1 MLRKVKKTISI
12 LLVIILSLTAVP
24 LQELLGL
31 GLPISM
37 QAGAAY
43 EDGAHYQPMPSQY
56 AKAFIGFIYDKSEVT
71 EEMMAAGDIYNFLT
85 GGYEQGTLDELIAK
99 IIFLEIT
106 SVNLSQCTSKYTL
119 MTNNAYDVLLD
130 YLYDQLP
137 GSVDGG
143 IVDQTLD
150 KITTSVAQTIITIA
164 SETGDAVWEDVEF
177 IMSTYKSISS
187 LPGKIESVQKDVKA
201 LVNTFAYAWG
211 NSRVNMYK
219 YLYAYI
225 ENKSCEDLLSDLDA
239 EGLLADIN
247 NFNHYE
253 LAASG
258 LFYDPILNWASDDNI
273 AVLEYFG
280 DFIYDVS
287 ESLEYQLGQLQ
298 NSAKKIDVH
307 CPTDVYLY
315 NDSHELLLQV
325 VDNQV
330 TKYADNVYALVL
342 DSQKTLVVSA
352 DLDFHVR
359 VVGTGTGEMHYAV
372 TEYLD
377 RSIMRTVEYPA
388 VPVEEGTEL
397 TASVPKNIYIAAD
410 SYNLTSDTGE
420 TIAYDYDSL
429 PPVEDDI
436 VDVVVAEE
444 LFDGFPREVI
454 DRVAT
459 TMFAMQ
465 STVDLTDYD
474 IAAEDA
480 VALFSAVAKYYPSEY
495 SLITAGDFSYRI
507 VVSPNLDRIMSI
519 RFYYG
524 SDVKLSDYQRRVKE
538 LNAEIDA
545 LVAKTEGMTDFEKVL
560 YLHDYIVLHS
570 EYDLEL
576 LAYMEENNGMLSGEM
591 YSEKY
596 TEYSILVNGTGVCG
610 SYALAY
616 RAVLNAVGV
625 ECLYLSSREMNHA
638 WNLVQLDG
646 KWYHVDCCWDD
657 PVPDTYGTARR
668 TYFLCTEA
676 EIMELRHTSWAPG
689 RYKANSETYSAMP
702 RYANPYQKYDD
713 GTWYYLSGS
722 RLYTADTYG
731 QNETELGTLIA
742 SAIDAENGAVYYA
755 SGRAIYE
762 YDIETCESRP
772 VYLLPTADCGTNPAS
787 AYFYNIDI
795 TGDTVEYHK
804 SIYNSENE
812 RVTILDTDTLEKE
825 KYAAITGLSLSQSE
839 AQLDVFQTLQLSAEI
854 LSEGATDGLEIAWSS
869 SDPTVATVNEAGL
882 VTGRNVGTATITASL
897 FDFTVA
903 CTLTVTG
910 NSLTGL
916 CGDRVVWTFAPA
928 SGILSIT
935 GSGKMADYS
944 SRSRTPWHA
953 FRAEI
958 TSVEIADSVATIGD
972 YAFYSCYVMATA
984 EIGSSVTTIGDYA
997 FYNCDALTTVEIGNS
1012 VITIGTCAFE
1022 YCDTLIAVKI
1032 GNSVTT
1038 IGNRAFSSCDALTE
1052 ITVATENQNYSS
1064 DESGVL
1070 FNKSK
1075 TTLIQYPIGSSTTEY
1090 TNPDSVTTIADD
1102 AFYNCDTLDTVKI
1115 GKNVTTI
1122 GNYAFYDCDALTMVE
1137 IDSNVTTIGDYAFA
1151 YCDAL
1156 TTSKIANSVTTIGAS
1171 AFFHCGA
1178 LTMIEIPDSVITIG
1192 ASAFSDCGALVTV
1205 GIGDS
1210 VATIGNYAFSNCDV
1224 LTTVEIG
1231 SSVTTIGEYAF
1242 SNCEAL
1248 TTIKI
1253 PDNVTTIGN
1262 GAFSDC
1268 DVLAVVEIGDGVTTI
1283 GNWAF
1288 ESCVALTAIVIPDSV
1303 TTIGAWAFEY
1313 CAALTTIDI
1322 SDSVTTIN
1330 EGAFFGCDALTAITV
1345 AEENLNYYSD
1355 EYGVLFN
1362 KSKTTLIQYP
1372 IGNNRNEYSIP
1383 DSVATIGDYAF
1394 SNCDFL
1400 TKIKIHDSVTAIGY
1414 LAFAY
1419 CDALT
1424 TIDIPDSVTT
1434 IGDLVFRDCGSLTSI
1449 TVAVQ
1454 NPNYSSDE
1462 YGVLF
1467 NKEKT
1472 ELIQYPIGNLRCS
1485 YIIPDSVTSIAA
1497 FAFSNCKTLFSV
1509 VIPENVLKIYYAAFT
1524 NCINLQKVLV
1534 QNTSCSISKVP
1545 FFGLFVWPENTILYG
1560 HADSTTQDYA
1570 EKFGNPFV
1578 NIDAEPHVHDYFLMD
1593 YVQKTETTD
1602 GYARYWC
1609 YCGES
1614 AYEEIDHNFGE
1625 PVISG
1630 PSCTTDGV
1638 SVKTCT
1644 VCGHSESEPAPATG
1658 HQYVL
1663 DSETDGD
1670 CLSNPTTTYRCEN
1683 CGDTYTVAGAP
1694 EDKHNYVRQVI
1705 APTCTEKGYTKE
1717 VCSRCGETV
1726 LSDFTS
1732 PLGHSFSIALSEGSC
1747 TAHGTWIYTCR
1758 RCGEV
1763 EHIAIDSSNLRTET
1777 VKTEPTCTESGKED
1791 EVCTLCGA
1799 TVSTKVLPALSH
1811 DYADEFTI
1819 DKAATCTEGGS
1830 MSKHCSRCDAKRE
1843 VTEIP
1848 ATGHEYRAQITAP
1861 TCTEEG
1867 FTTYTCSVCGDSYT
1881 ADVTPATGHHC
1892 GRDGLCVDCG
1902 HDFTIGCTHLCH
1914 RNGILGFIWKI
1925 FCLFYR
1931 IFGLHP
1937 VCSCGMA
1944 HY

>member
-1 MLRKVKKTISI
+1 MSEKLKKCIST
-12 LLVIILSLTAVP
+12 LLVIILSLTAAP
-24 LQELLGL
+24 LQGLLG
-31 GLPISM
+31 IERS
-37 QAGAAY
+37 AAIKAEAAY
-43 EDGAHYQPMPSQY
+43 EDGAYYQPMSPQY

-71 EEMMAAGDIYNFLT
+71 DEMMAAGDIYNFLT

-106 SVNLSQCTSKYTL
+106 SVNLSKCTNKYTS
-119 MTNNAYDVLLD
+119 MTNNAYDALLD
-130 YLYDQLP
+130 YLISQVP

-143 IVDQTLD
+143 IVDSTLD
-150 KITTSVAQTIITIA
+150 KIITSVARTIVTFA
-164 SETGDAVWEDVEF
+164 SKTGDAVWEDVEF
-177 IMSTYKSISS
+177 IMSTYKSVTS
-187 LPGKIESVQKDVKA
+187 LLGKIKSVQKDVPA

-211 NSRVNMYK
+211 SSRINMYK
-219 YLYAYI
+219 YLNLYI
-225 ENKSCEDLLSDLDA
+225 ENKACEDMLSDLELD
-239 EGLLADIN
+239 GLISDVNNIN
-247 NFNHYE
+247 RME
-253 LAASG
+253 LVASG
-258 LFYDPILNWASDDNI
+258 LYDPILNWASDDHV

-280 DFIYDVS
+280 DYIYDVS
-287 ESLEYQLGQLQ
+287 ASLEYQLGQLQ

-315 NDSHELLLQV
+315 NDSDELLLQV

-330 TKYADNVYALVL
+330 TKYTDDVYALVL

-352 DLDFHVR
+352 DLDFHIR

-377 RSIMRTVEYPA
+377 RSIMRTVEYPV

-454 DRVAT
+454 DRVAE

-465 STVDLTDYD
+465 STVDLSDYD

-616 RAVLNAVGV
+616 RAVLNAAGV

-668 TYFLCTEA
+668 TYFLRTDA
-676 EIMELRHTSWAPG
+676 EIMELRHTSWTPG

-731 QNETELGTLIA
+731 QNETEIGTLIA

-762 YDIETCESRP
+762 YNIETGESLP
-772 VYLLPTADCGTNPAS
+772 VYLLPIADCGTNPAS

-812 RVTILDTDTLEKE
+812 RVTILDTDALEKE

-854 LSEGATDGLEIAWSS
+854 LSDGTTDGMEITWAS
-869 SDPTVATVNEAGL
+869 SDTTVATVNGNGL

-897 FDFTVA
+897 FDFAVA

-910 NSLTGL
+910 NGLSGL
-916 CGDRVVWTFAPA
+916 CGDWAVWTFAPA
-928 SGILSIT
+928 SGLLTIT

-944 SRSRTPWHA
+944 SASSVPWYG
-953 FRAEI
+953 FQDEI
-958 TSVEIADSVATIGD
+958 ISVEIADG
-972 YAFYSCYVMATA
+972 
-984 EIGSSVTTIGDYA
+984 VTTIGDSV
-997 FYNCDALTTVEIGNS
+997 FRDCDVLS
-1012 VITIGTCAFE
+1012 
-1022 YCDTLIAVKI
+1022 AVKI
-1032 GNSVTT
+1032 GDGVTTIGYYAFYDCESLTTIDIPDSMTTIGGSAFAYCDALSAIEIPDSVTT
-1038 IGNRAFSSCDALTE
+1038 IGNYAFEGCDALTTIEIPDSVTTIGAYAFRNCEALTTVSIGNGVTTIGDSAFIYCDALTE
-1052 ITVATENQNYSS
+1052 ITVAEENPNYST
-1064 DESGVL
+1064 DASGVL

-1075 TTLIQYPIGSSTTEY
+1075 TKLIQYPVGNSRTEY
-1090 TNPDSVTTIADD
+1090 TIPDSVTS
-1102 AFYNCDTLDTVKI
+1102 
-1115 GKNVTTI
+1115 I
-1122 GNYAFYDCDALTMVE
+1122 GNYAFYDCDALT
-1137 IDSNVTTIGDYAFA
+1137 A
-1151 YCDAL
+1151 
-1156 TTSKIANSVTTIGAS
+1156 
-1171 AFFHCGA
+1171 
-1178 LTMIEIPDSVITIG
+1178 IEFP
-1192 ASAFSDCGALVTV
+1192 
-1205 GIGDS
+1205 
-1210 VATIGNYAFSNCDV
+1210 
-1224 LTTVEIG
+1224 
-1231 SSVTTIGEYAF
+1231 
-1242 SNCEAL
+1242 
-1248 TTIKI
+1248 
-1253 PDNVTTIGN
+1253 
-1262 GAFSDC
+1262 
-1268 DVLAVVEIGDGVTTI
+1268 
-1283 GNWAF
+1283 
-1288 ESCVALTAIVIPDSV
+1288 
-1303 TTIGAWAFEY
+1303 
-1313 CAALTTIDI
+1313 
-1322 SDSVTTIN
+1322 
-1330 EGAFFGCDALTAITV
+1330 
-1345 AEENLNYYSD
+1345 
-1355 EYGVLFN
+1355 
-1362 KSKTTLIQYP
+1362 
-1372 IGNNRNEYSIP
+1372 
-1383 DSVATIGDYAF
+1383 
-1394 SNCDFL
+1394 
-1400 TKIKIHDSVTAIGY
+1400 DSVTAIGSY
-1414 LAFAY
+1414 AFRY

-1424 TIDIPDSVTT
+1424 E
-1434 IGDLVFRDCGSLTSI
+1434 I
-1449 TVAVQ
+1449 TVDEE

-1467 NKEKT
+1467 DKAKTTLIQYPIGNSRTEYIIPDSVTTIGDDAFRDCAALTTIELPDSVTTIGDSAFYWCDALTTVKLGNSVTTIGNYAFYDCESLTAIEFPGSVTTIGEWAFYSCNALTAIEIPDSVTTISDSAFRGCGALTTIEIPDSVTTISDSAFRGCDALTTIEIPDSVTTIGAYAFQDCDALTAFEIPDSVTTIGNGVFSSCDTLTTITVAEENPNYSSDEYGVLFDKAKTILIQYPIGNTRAEYIIPDSVITINNNAFLYSKYLTSIFLGKSVSEIRAETFSNCNALSAIWVDPLNQSYFSDENGVLFSKNKT
-1472 ELIQYPIGNLRCS
+1472 ELIQYPIGSMRCS
-1485 YIIPDSVTSIAA
+1485 YVIPDGVTSIGDFS
-1497 FAFSNCKTLFSV
+1497 FANCKNLHSV
-1509 VIPENVLKIYYAAFT
+1509 VIPESVLKIGAGAFEG
-1524 NCINLQKVLV
+1524 CAKIQKILV
-1534 QNTSCSISKVP
+1534 YNTECSI
-1545 FFGLFVWPENTILYG
+1545 FVYSISIIIGKKPAWPSTAIIYS

-1614 AYEEIDHNFGE
+1614 EYEEIDHNFGE

-1630 PSCTTDGV
+1630 QSCTTDGV

-1694 EDKHNYVRQVI
+1694 EDKHTYVRQII

-1717 VCSRCGETV
+1717 VCSLCGETV

-1732 PLGHSFSIALSEGSC
+1732 PLGHSFSITLSEGSC
-1747 TAHGTWIYTCR
+1747 SAHGTWIYTCK

-1763 EHIAIDSSNLRTET
+1763 EYIAIDSSNLQTET
-1777 VKTEPTCTESGKED
+1777 VVTEPTCTESGSK
-1791 EVCTLCGA
+1791 
-1799 TVSTKVLPALSH
+1799 
-1811 DYADEFTI
+1811 
-1819 DKAATCTEGGS
+1819 
-1830 MSKHCSRCDAKRE
+1830 SKHCSRCDAKRE

-1848 ATGHEYRAQITAP
+1848 ATGHEYQAQITAP
-1861 TCTEEG
+1861 TCTDEG
-1867 FTTYTCSVCGDSYT
+1867 FTTYTCAVCGDSYT

-1914 RNGILGFIWKI
+1914 RDGILGFIWKI